1 MNSNLWEEIKQ
12 KNLQHFEKELSI
24 FAGKLE
30 KIRSN
35 RINLEVVRE
44 LILNYK
50 GENKP
55 LKAAANFWI
64 SPQAELVISN
74 FEPKL
79 HSLIKNT
86 ILENRPE
93 YRLDSEKSTP
103 NELYFVLALMTKEI
117 RDKLVREVNS
127 IANAGNVEIRK
138 VRENF
143 RKEIKREKNFSQ
155 DQVRKYEKEIDE
167 LTKGYEKKLVVLEE
181 KKIKE
186 LRT

>member
-1 MNSNLWEEIKQ
+1 M
-12 KNLQHFEKELSI
+12 
-24 FAGKLE
+24 
-30 KIRSN
+30 
-35 RINLEVVRE
+35 RE

-50 GENKP
+50 GEKKP
-55 LKAAANFWI
+55 LKAAASFRV
-64 SPQAELVISN
+64 SPQSELVVSN

-86 ILENRPE
+86 ILENRSE

-103 NELYFVLALMTKEI
+103 NELYFTLALITGEI
-117 RDKLVREVNS
+117 REKLVREVDS

-143 RKEIKREKNFSQ
+143 RKEVKKEKSFSQ
-155 DQVRKYEKEIDE
+155 DQVRKYEKQVDE
-167 LTKGYEKKLVVLEE
+167 LTKEYEKKLAVLEE

-186 LRT
+186 LRA

>member
-1 MNSNLWEEIKQ
+1 MNSNPWEEIKQ
-12 KNLQHFEKELSI
+12 KNLKNFEKELSI

-30 KIRSN
+30 KVRGN
-35 RINLEVVRE
+35 RINLEVVQG
-44 LILNYK
+44 LILK
-50 GENKP
+50 GVNKP
-55 LKAAANFWI
+55 LKVVADFRI
-64 SPQAELVISN
+64 FSQAELVVSN

-79 HSLIKNT
+79 YSLIKNA

-117 RDKLVREVNS
+117 RGKLVQEVNS

-143 RKEIKREKNFSQ
+143 RKEIKREKSFSQ
-155 DQVRKYEKEIDE
+155 DQVRKYEKGVDE
-167 LTKGYEKKLVVLEE
+167 LTKEYEKKLSTLEE
-181 KKIKE
+181 KKVKE
-186 LRT
+186 LKS

>member
-1 MNSNLWEEIKQ
+1 LN
-12 KNLQHFEKELSI
+12 I

-35 RINLEVVRE
+35 RINLELVRE
-44 LILNYK
+44 LILNHK

-55 LKAAANFWI
+55 LKAVANFRI
-64 SPQAELVISN
+64 SPQAELVVAN

-86 ILENRPE
+86 ILENRSE

-103 NELYFVLALMTKEI
+103 SELYFILALMTKEI
-117 RDKLVREVNS
+117 REKLIREVNS
-127 IANAGNVEIRK
+127 VANAGNIEIRK

-143 RKEIKREKNFSQ
+143 RKEIKRGKDFSQ

-167 LTKGYEKKLVVLEE
+167 LTKEYEKKLVGLEE
-181 KKIKE
+181 RKVKE
-186 LRT
+186 LKS

>member
-1 MNSNLWEEIKQ
+1 MNSNSWEEIKQ
-12 KNLQHFEKELSI
+12 KNLHHFEKELSI

-30 KIRSN
+30 KIRGN
-35 RINLEVVRE
+35 RINLELVRE
-44 LILNYK
+44 LTLNYK

-55 LKAAANFWI
+55 FKAAASFRI
-64 SPQAELVISN
+64 QEGALVVSN

-86 ILENRPE
+86 ILENRSE

-103 NELYFVLALMTKEI
+103 NELYFTLALMTKEI
-117 RDKLVREVNS
+117 REKLVREVNL

-143 RKEIKREKNFSQ
+143 RKETKREKSFSQ
-155 DQVRKYEKEIDE
+155 DQVRKYEKQIDE
-167 LTKGYEKKLVVLEE
+167 LTKEFEKKLTSLEE

-186 LRT
+186 LRS

>member
-1 MNSNLWEEIKQ
+1 M
-12 KNLQHFEKELSI
+12 
-24 FAGKLE
+24 
-30 KIRSN
+30 
-35 RINLEVVRE
+35 RE

-64 SPQAELVISN
+64 SPQAELVVSN

-86 ILENRPE
+86 ILENRSE
-93 YRLDSEKSTP
+93 YQLDSEKSTP
-103 NELYFVLALMTKEI
+103 SELYFTLALMTKEI
-117 RDKLVREVNS
+117 REKLAREVNS
-127 IANAGNVEIRK
+127 IANVGNVEIRK

-143 RKEIKREKNFSQ
+143 RKETKREKSFSQ
-155 DQVRKYEKEIDE
+155 DEVRKYEKQIDE
-167 LTKGYEKKLVVLEE
+167 LTKEYEKKLAGLEE
-181 KKIKE
+181 KKVKE